1 MREMERSAARNGPGF
16 SLLYFAFAFFSER
29 LDKASQ
35 NAISYNQILNALLAY
50 FTFPNRC
57 HSSSI
62 LDSSSYEER
71 KVSKQLEDLTLDE
84 LEVIATLG
92 MGGFGRVELVIAF
105 LHAFSF
111 LHWQDVNVSKSLQN
125 RLISLR

>member
-1 MREMERSAARNGPGF
+1 M
-16 SLLYFAFAFFSER
+16 
-29 LDKASQ
+29 
-35 NAISYNQILNALLAY
+35 LNALLAY

-71 KVSKQLEDLTLDE
+71 KISKQLEDLTLDE

-105 LHAFSF
+105 LHTFSF
-111 LHWQDVNVSKSLQN
+111 FHWQDVNVSKSLQN

>member
-1 MREMERSAARNGPGF
+1 M
-16 SLLYFAFAFFSER
+16 
-29 LDKASQ
+29 
-35 NAISYNQILNALLAY
+35 LNALPAC

-71 KVSKQLEDLTLDE
+71 KISKQLEDLTLDE

-111 LHWQDVNVSKSLQN
+111 FHWQDVSVSKSLQN